1 VARQDAPAADGLKGP
16 GAGGSTRKALRALS
30 SYGILIFLALLAVF
44 FQWSTGRAQLAASG
58 GHHGI
63 IECFRAGT
71 FLTAENESNVLR
83 QTSTNTIIAVGM
95 TLVIITGGIDLS
107 VGAIVALSGMLA
119 MGMMMH
125 GLSWPPQLRYRETG
139 AEPLIPTSLGIPAA
153 AITAMVVGAVAGLHN
168 SIPVTRLRVPPFIA
182 TLGMMT
188 IARGLAYVYTDGY
201 PIGNL
206 PDAFTNH
213 IQEGPLL
220 PIVALATVASG
231 HVLLTRTSFG
241 RAVYAIGGNQEA
253 ARLSGV
259 NVARTKTWVYV
270 LSGTLC
276 GLAGLLLA
284 GRIGAGDPKSGTMFE
299 LNAIAAVV
307 LGGTSLMGGVGT
319 VLGTLLGALVIGS
332 LEAGLVL
339 MGVSAFWQMV
349 IKGYVILMAVVLDQV
364 KSRL

>member
-1 VARQDAPAADGLKGP
+1 MKRKDARRAIKAA
-16 GAGGSTRKALRALS
+16 S
-30 SYGILIFLALLAVF
+30 SYGILIFLLLLAVF
-44 FQWSTGRAQLAASG
+44 FQWRTQGM
-58 GHHGI
+58 
-63 IECFRAGT
+63 
-71 FLTAENESNVLR
+71 FLTLANGSNVLR
-83 QTSTNTIIAVGM
+83 QTSINTIIAVGM
-95 TLVIITGGIDLS
+95 TMVIITGGIDLS
-107 VGAIVALSGMLA
+107 VGAVLALAGMLS
-119 MGMMMH
+119 MGALMS
-125 GLSWPPQLRYRETG
+125 GL
-139 AEPLIPTSLGIPAA
+139 PLEIGIPAA
-153 AITAMVVGAVAGLHN
+153 VLVSVAVGAAAGFHIA
-168 SIPVTRLRVPPFIA
+168 IPVTRLRVPPFIA

-206 PDAFTNH
+206 PDAFTRPL
-213 IQEGPLL
+213 QEGPLL
-220 PIVALATVASG
+220 PIVAMATIAFG
-231 HVLLTRTSFG
+231 HVLLTCTGFG

-253 ARLSGV
+253 ARLSGI

-270 LSGTLC
+270 LCGLLA

-284 GRIGAGDPKSGTMFE
+284 GRIGAGDPKSGMMFE

-349 IKGYVILMAVVLDQV
+349 VKGYVILLAVALDQIRV
-364 KSRL
+364 RL

>member
-1 VARQDAPAADGLKGP
+1 VE
-16 GAGGSTRKALRALS
+16 RKAARRAIRAAS
-30 SYGILIFLALLAVF
+30 SYGILIFLVLLAVF
-44 FQWSTGRAQLAASG
+44 FQWATGREAAG
-58 GHHGI
+58 GLI
-63 IECFRAGT
+63 DSFRYGT
-71 FLTAENESNVLR
+71 FLTPANGSNVLR
-83 QTSTNTIIAVGM
+83 QTSINTIIAVGM
-95 TLVIITGGIDLS
+95 TIVIITGGIDLS
-107 VGAIVALSGMLA
+107 VGAIVALAGMLS
-119 MGMMMH
+119 MGVLMH
-125 GLSWPPQLRYRETG
+125 GFVPQFRYHETG
-139 AEPLIPTSLGIPAA
+139 GEPFWPVALGIPSAVA
-153 AITAMVVGAVAGLHN
+153 VAMLVGALAGLHN
-168 SIPVTRLRVPPFIA
+168 ALPITRLRVPPFIA

-206 PDAFTNH
+206 PDAFTRP

-220 PIVALATVASG
+220 AICALGTVVLG
-231 HVLLTRTSFG
+231 HILLSRTAFG

-259 NVARTKTWVYV
+259 DVARTKTWVYI
-270 LSGTLC
+270 LSGLC
-276 GLAGLLLA
+276 SGLAGLLLS
-284 GRIGAGDPKSGTMFE
+284 GRIGAGDPKSGMMFE

-349 IKGYVILMAVVLDQV
+349 VKGYVILMAVVLDQL